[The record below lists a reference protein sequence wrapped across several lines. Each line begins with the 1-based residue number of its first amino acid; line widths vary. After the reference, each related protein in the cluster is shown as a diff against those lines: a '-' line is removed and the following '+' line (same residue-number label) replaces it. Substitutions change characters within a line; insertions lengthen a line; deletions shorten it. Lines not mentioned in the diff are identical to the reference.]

1 MVALRVTVLALL
13 LTAVSA
19 RKPAKVSNFERE
31 DQDTLVRRANTMSHD
46 SHALDDL
53 LINMRKIEESAKNAD
68 QLEHRSPTKAPVA
81 TVDANMSLQ
90 QDEVQLTKAD
100 KDSEESFAKEMEALK
115 KKEEEIEAKRSELRH
130 GKSGLSTSTLSLE
143 ATEDDKK
150 NAQDA
155 VKNEMVS
162 EVARLEQQ
170 YAEKGQHAMDEK
182 SLKQEAEQ
190 LKRQI
195 DAKKQAIYAA
205 GKRQQVASEELASRM
220 YQKNQELILRKQEL
234 TDEKAHLEKRRTTL
248 AARVAEY
255 KRPAQSLER
264 DSQMH
269 MSAKEMEMVAQDILD
284 LQAGNTKLQKEVD
297 DLETNLQKHYD
308 TEKDRSH
315 KSWVNRQE
323 LSKKQKEV
331 ERKEDQ
337 LKREIKQ
344 RAKDEQTAKMRQQR
358 QAEKEAQ
365 TLSDRIQNLN
375 MLVGKGWQE
384 SKAVA
389 EQEYNQKAEELA
401 DLDQQEQLLK
411 EGKVAQALGLA
422 KKNLK

>member
-1 MVALRVTVLALL
+1 M
-13 LTAVSA
+13 
-19 RKPAKVSNFERE
+19 
-31 DQDTLVRRANTMSHD
+31 
-46 SHALDDL
+46 
-53 LINMRKIEESAKNAD
+53 I
-68 QLEHRSPTKAPVA
+68 
-81 TVDANMSLQ
+81 
-90 QDEVQLTKAD
+90 
-100 KDSEESFAKEMEALK
+100 
-115 KKEEEIEAKRSELRH
+115 
-130 GKSGLSTSTLSLE
+130 
-143 ATEDDKK
+143 
-150 NAQDA
+150 
-155 VKNEMVS
+155 
-162 EVARLEQQ
+162 
-170 YAEKGQHAMDEK
+170 
-182 SLKQEAEQ
+182 
-190 LKRQI
+190 
-195 DAKKQAIYAA
+195 
-205 GKRQQVASEELASRM
+205 
-220 YQKNQELILRKQEL
+220 
-234 TDEKAHLEKRRTTL
+234 DEKAHLEKRRTTL

-264 DSQMH
+264 DTQMH

-308 TEKDRSH
+308 AEKDRSH

>member
-1 MVALRVTVLALL
+1 
-13 LTAVSA
+13 
-19 RKPAKVSNFERE
+19 
-31 DQDTLVRRANTMSHD
+31 MSHD

-220 YQKNQELILRKQEL
+220 YQKTK
-234 TDEKAHLEKRRTTL
+234 
-248 AARVAEY
+248 
-255 KRPAQSLER
+255 SLSSVSR
-264 DSQMH
+264 
-269 MSAKEMEMVAQDILD
+269 
-284 LQAGNTKLQKEVD
+284 N
-297 DLETNLQKHYD
+297 
-308 TEKDRSH
+308 
-315 KSWVNRQE
+315 
-323 LSKKQKEV
+323 
-331 ERKEDQ
+331 
-337 LKREIKQ
+337 
-344 RAKDEQTAKMRQQR
+344 
-358 QAEKEAQ
+358 
-365 TLSDRIQNLN
+365 
-375 MLVGKGWQE
+375 
-384 SKAVA
+384 
-389 EQEYNQKAEELA
+389 
-401 DLDQQEQLLK
+401 
-411 EGKVAQALGLA
+411 
-422 KKNLK
+422 

>member
-264 DSQMH
+264 DTQMH

>member
-1 MVALRVTVLALL
+1 M
-13 LTAVSA
+13 
-19 RKPAKVSNFERE
+19 
-31 DQDTLVRRANTMSHD
+31 
-46 SHALDDL
+46 
-53 LINMRKIEESAKNAD
+53 
-68 QLEHRSPTKAPVA
+68 
-81 TVDANMSLQ
+81 
-90 QDEVQLTKAD
+90 
-100 KDSEESFAKEMEALK
+100 
-115 KKEEEIEAKRSELRH
+115 
-130 GKSGLSTSTLSLE
+130 
-143 ATEDDKK
+143 
-150 NAQDA
+150 
-155 VKNEMVS
+155 
-162 EVARLEQQ
+162 
-170 YAEKGQHAMDEK
+170 
-182 SLKQEAEQ
+182 
-190 LKRQI
+190 
-195 DAKKQAIYAA
+195 
-205 GKRQQVASEELASRM
+205 
-220 YQKNQELILRKQEL
+220 

-264 DSQMH
+264 DTQMH

>member
-1 MVALRVTVLALL
+1 M
-13 LTAVSA
+13 
-19 RKPAKVSNFERE
+19 
-31 DQDTLVRRANTMSHD
+31 
-46 SHALDDL
+46 
-53 LINMRKIEESAKNAD
+53 
-68 QLEHRSPTKAPVA
+68 
-81 TVDANMSLQ
+81 
-90 QDEVQLTKAD
+90 
-100 KDSEESFAKEMEALK
+100 
-115 KKEEEIEAKRSELRH
+115 
-130 GKSGLSTSTLSLE
+130 
-143 ATEDDKK
+143 
-150 NAQDA
+150 
-155 VKNEMVS
+155 
-162 EVARLEQQ
+162 
-170 YAEKGQHAMDEK
+170 
-182 SLKQEAEQ
+182 KQEAEQ

-264 DSQMH
+264 DTQMH